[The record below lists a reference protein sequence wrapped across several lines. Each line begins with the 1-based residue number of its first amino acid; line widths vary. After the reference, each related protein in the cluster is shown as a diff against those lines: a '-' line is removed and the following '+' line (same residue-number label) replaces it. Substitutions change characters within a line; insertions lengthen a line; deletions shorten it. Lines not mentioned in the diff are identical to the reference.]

1 MSPKLKETPELVSRL
16 VSQSLDINRV
26 AENIKMK
33 NRSVLSPKP
42 GDDLRIKVKP
52 LDLPSTMTS
61 RQSPMQKKSGSRYN
75 SKDKH
80 DSVDLRSANFNSYK
94 DQETEDL
101 TSSQGAAIS
110 GFGKLHNA
118 QVISLID
125 QKSDSHKKLERPQT
139 IISDN

>member
-75 SKDKH
+75 SKDKN

-101 TSSQGAAIS
+101 TSS
-110 GFGKLHNA
+110 
-118 QVISLID
+118 
-125 QKSDSHKKLERPQT
+125 
-139 IISDN
+139 